1 MSLVALARVEVS
13 GMLLLVTVERLRGV
27 RLGVGLI
34 LLLIL
39 LPIVHHGQ
47 LVLLGVLDLHRR
59 LTLVMTAQGIT
70 TDGRRSELGLGV
82 GVDAIEKIFNLD
94 NLALDGRVMAVLQ
107 LAEQTLNLLNV
118 QVSERGLKGGIG
130 SDCVSLS
137 LQDAFGLAGIW
148 AWILVVSL
156 ASFVASLRFR
166 LLLILLTG
174 IF

>member
-1 MSLVALARVEVS
+1 MMA
-13 GMLLLVTVERLRGV
+13 
-27 RLGVGLI
+27 
-34 LLLIL
+34 
-39 LPIVHHGQ
+39 
-47 LVLLGVLDLHRR
+47 
-59 LTLVMTAQGIT
+59 AQSIT
-70 TDGRRSELGLGV
+70 TNGRRGKLGLGV

-118 QVSERGLKGGIG
+118 QISERGLKGGIRSG
-130 SDCVSLS
+130 CVSLS
-137 LQDAFGLAGIW
+137 LQDAFGLAGIR

-166 LLLILLTG
+166 LLLILLIR